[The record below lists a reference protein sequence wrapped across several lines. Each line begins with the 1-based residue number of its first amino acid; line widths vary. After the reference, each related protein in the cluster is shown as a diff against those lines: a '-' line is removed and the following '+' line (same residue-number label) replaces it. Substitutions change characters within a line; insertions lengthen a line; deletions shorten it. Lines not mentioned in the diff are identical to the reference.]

1 MLRSNQQPGALMANI
16 SSLIALLFPI
26 VGLHVDTLARH
37 ASQLRVAGFLP
48 DEDADLSALEAA
60 TFLAV
65 VAGARPPTE
74 AVEAARVFA
83 GLPLIGTEDYRE
95 NPATGAVGGT
105 RLGLADLPPPPGSLL
120 ASMRPSFVAALEYS
134 IHLAMQP
141 DRKLDEPMTIGILRN
156 LKAPVA
162 LIALGQPTA
171 DGTRHEV
178 RLLFAPAAS
187 LSADEPS
194 GAWLASSQRLQ
205 VWAYVPAVVIPL
217 LGDLL
222 ADRLDVTAEG
232 RDARPGMAAV
242 FDQRR
247 GQVVQLP
254 APRSLRVAA
263 RAGRRLRG
271 AEQADPIDRP

>member
-1 MLRSNQQPGALMANI
+1 M
-16 SSLIALLFPI
+16 
-26 VGLHVDTLARH
+26 
-37 ASQLRVAGFLP
+37 
-48 DEDADLSALEAA
+48 
-60 TFLAV
+60 
-65 VAGARPPTE
+65 
-74 AVEAARVFA
+74 
-83 GLPLIGTEDYRE
+83 
-95 NPATGAVGGT
+95 
-105 RLGLADLPPPPGSLL
+105 
-120 ASMRPSFVAALEYS
+120 AALEYS

-171 DGTRHEV
+171 DSTRHET
-178 RLLFAPAAS
+178 RLMFAPAAS
-187 LSADEPS
+187 LSADTAS
-194 GAWLASSQRLQ
+194 GAFKAGSQRMQ
-205 VWAYVPAVVIPL
+205 VWAYLPAITIPL

-232 RDARPGMAAV
+232 RDARPAMAAV

-247 GQVVQLP
+247 GQVVKLP